1 MLVNDQIGDAGRGL
15 AEGDEGA
22 VIHHRLPLGDVL
34 HVRQGQHVQLLGL
47 HQLGG
52 GGGLVDD
59 LHVDLG
65 QGDVVRVPVGLVLLQ
80 GHAVFQHAVA
90 DVEGPVVHMEG
101 IVIGP
106 VRIGG
111 LGGVNEVLADR
122 VEADHAHLLD
132 EGGVGHIQGAGEGQL
147 VDEFN
152 GYILGAALAVVVR
165 LGALDAGG
173 QKGVGESLLRVN
185 EAHPGVHIVLGGD
198 GDAVGPHA
206 LLAQMEGIGQA
217 VFADLIAGAA
227 RVLHHIGSV
236 FAGEGAEQPLLDLG
250 EYLELVGVA
259 HIVHVQQL
267 QVDQAQVQHL
277 LGSQLAALGA
287 VVGRLGVSTWCTA
300 VSGGRSAVVPAASG
314 QGNCHEQHQQER

>member
-1 MLVNDQIGDAGRGL
+1 
-15 AEGDEGA
+15 
-22 VIHHRLPLGDVL
+22 
-34 HVRQGQHVQLLGL
+34 
-47 HQLGG
+47 
-52 GGGLVDD
+52 
-59 LHVDLG
+59 
-65 QGDVVRVPVGLVLLQ
+65 
-80 GHAVFQHAVA
+80 
-90 DVEGPVVHMEG
+90 MEG

-147 VDEFN
+147 VDELN

-206 LLAQMEGIGQA
+206 LLAQMGGIGQA